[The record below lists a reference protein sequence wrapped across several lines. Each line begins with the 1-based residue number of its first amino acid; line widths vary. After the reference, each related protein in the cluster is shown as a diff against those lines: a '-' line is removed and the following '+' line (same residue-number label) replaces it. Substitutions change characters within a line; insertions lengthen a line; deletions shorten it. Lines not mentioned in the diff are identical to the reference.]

1 LDFLRTTI
9 AVRLLLLRLESNK
22 VKQII
27 WLFIAQIVMTVQVLF
42 LPDNVTVDAQVGE
55 PLLEIAQRAG
65 LSIPTGCLMGS
76 CHACEVTVEEF
87 GDICSCITGVPPGF
101 PRLTIQLFSD
111 PTW

>member
-1 LDFLRTTI
+1 MARRQSRASFGRI
-9 AVRLLLLRLESNK
+9 GIERMESK
-22 VKQII
+22 DCVSVVIC
-27 WLFIAQIVMTVQVLF
+27 F
-42 LPDNVTVDAQVGE
+42 LPDGVEVAAEVGE
-55 PLLEIAQRAG
+55 SLLSVAARAG
-65 LSIPTGCLMGS
+65 IDIPTGCLMGS